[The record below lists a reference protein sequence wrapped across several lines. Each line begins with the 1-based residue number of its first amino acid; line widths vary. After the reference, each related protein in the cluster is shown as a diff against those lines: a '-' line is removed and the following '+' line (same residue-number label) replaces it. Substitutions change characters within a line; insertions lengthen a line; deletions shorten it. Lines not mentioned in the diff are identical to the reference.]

1 MQNYNSK
8 FKIFLFLFLF
18 SAFYF
23 LTFNFA
29 YADFLNQTAPF
40 SINPEYQYSSQS
52 SVSATLKKISDKAY
66 WYVSDDYWR
75 ELSESQ
81 KNTFLQKMDELAVE
95 FDTRIY
101 PVETSF
107 WGSEW
112 NPGIDN
118 DSRITVLITKL
129 IDRAGGYF
137 DTSHEYSK
145 SQVPESNEREMV
157 FINATSLFNGRAKIF
172 LAHEFQHLIDFY
184 QKGKLRN
191 AEDDVWLNE
200 LRSEH
205 SVKLLGYDENF
216 DNSNLERRLYA
227 FSQSPSEPL
236 AEWKNLGPDYGAI
249 TLFSYYL
256 TDHYGEKI
264 LTDSLKSAKAGI
276 ESINEVL
283 SLDGFSETFS
293 DVFSNWTIASVLN
306 DQSADPKFAYKS
318 GHLVN
323 SRISPNQAY
332 GISGVLSAVSIS
344 NSVKDWQPV
353 WYEFNTPVSSGGG
366 LNLKID
372 FSADSGTNFR
382 VPYVAY
388 KINGQKEIGFISVSG
403 TKGVFFLKNFGTEAY
418 KAVLIPA
425 NHSKVSGFTEE
436 DPASSFSI
444 KVQLTAEFQ
453 EVAPTPA
460 PQTPSVA
467 LSIQDLLDQITALQ
481 SQIVK
486 LKQEVGTEPALPAAV
501 GLLARNLYVGSA
513 GDDVRW
519 LQDFLVKEGVYP
531 EARITGYFG
540 SLTRS
545 AVVQFQQ
552 KYGIFPQIGY
562 VGLKTRSKIQELTQ

>member
-1 MQNYNSK
+1 MKKALY
-8 FKIFLFLFLF
+8 FFILFSFFVFLF
-18 SAFYF
+18 SGPVR
-23 LTFNFA
+23 
-29 YADFLNQTAPF
+29 ADFLNQTALF

-101 PVETSF
+101 PVETVF

-118 DSRITVLITKL
+118 DSRVTVLITKL

-157 FINATSLFNGRAKIF
+157 FINAISLFNGRAKIF
-172 LAHEFQHLIDFY
+172 LAHEFQHLIAFE
-184 QKGKLRN
+184 QKERLRN

-205 SVKLLGYDENF
+205 SVRLLGYDDNF

-236 AEWKNLGPDYGAI
+236 AEWKNLGSDYGII

-264 LTDSLKSAKAGI
+264 LSDSLKSVKVGI
-276 ESINEVL
+276 ESINEAL
-283 SLDGFSETFS
+283 SLNGFFKTFS
-293 DVFSNWTIASVLN
+293 DIFSNWTIAGILN
-306 DQSADPKFAYKS
+306 DQSAGPEFAYKS

-323 SRISPNQAY
+323 SRISPTQTY
-332 GISGVLSAVSIS
+332 GISGVSTVVPIS

-372 FSADSGTNFR
+372 FSADSGTNFK

-388 KINGQKEIGFISVSG
+388 KVNGQKEIGFIPIIGS
-403 TKGVFFLKNFGTEAY
+403 TGVFFLKNFGTEAY
-418 KAVLIPA
+418 KVVLIPA
-425 NHSKVSGFTEE
+425 NHSKTSGFTE
-436 DPASSFSI
+436 DDSASSFEI

-453 EVAPTPA
+453 EAAPA
-460 PQTPSVA
+460 PAFEPPSVA
-467 LSIQDLLDQITALQ
+467 LSIQDLLGQITALQ
-481 SQIVK
+481 SQITK
-486 LKQEVGTEPALPAAV
+486 LRQKTVAQGAPQPAV
-501 GLLARNLYVGSA
+501 GILTRNLYVGSA

-519 LQDFLVKEGVYP
+519 LQDFLFKEGVYP

-545 AVVQFQQ
+545 AVIQFQQ

-562 VGLKTRSKIQELTQ
+562 VGAKTRVKIEELAQ